1 MTLSPKIS
9 NHNFYSFL
17 WHAGFLALAQSFMDV
32 DTIIPAMVIES
43 GGTAMHIGIM
53 TAIMMGGSSFTQL
66 FFAPYISNKSFKKIF
81 LLAGINV
88 RVLSLFALALILF
101 LLQKSQSGLILWLIF
116 IFITMFAVGGA
127 FTNISYNDILGK
139 SIIENKR
146 KTFFSVKQI
155 VAGVL
160 VLMSAFLAKKVLT
173 TAEYPMNFGYMFLI
187 GATLLLIAS
196 GGFWKI
202 REQIPSALKI
212 SGLNEFLTILKSE
225 LKENKKLAYFLGF
238 INTQGIIVSFL
249 PFAMLYAKQTFDTQS
264 ADTGYFLLFKVLGI
278 VMISLLVFVAAK
290 KIKYNA
296 LLYLNVLL
304 SLALI
309 FTTLLVSGSHSLR
322 YVFILGGVVYSLFS
336 ITMNGLLLEVSG
348 KENRAL
354 YTGFAG
360 AGNILPAL
368 FPLSGGLIINHFG
381 FEVFFLLFVLIVAT
395 SVFFIFKIN
404 CKK

>member
-1 MTLSPKIS
+1 LTLSPKIS

-66 FFAPYISNKSFKKIF
+66 FFAPYISNKSFKKKF

-116 IFITMFAVGGA
+116 LFITLFALGGA
-127 FTNISYNDILGK
+127 FNNVSYNDILGK

-187 GATLLLIAS
+187 GAILLLIAS

-212 SGLNEFLTILKSE
+212 SGLNEYLTILKSE

-278 VMISLLVFVAAK
+278 VTISLLVFVAAK
-290 KIKYNA
+290 KIKYNP

-309 FTTLLVSGSHSLR
+309 FTTLLVNGSHSLR

>member
-1 MTLSPKIS
+1 LTLSPKIS

-278 VMISLLVFVAAK
+278 VTISLLVFVTAR
-290 KIKYNA
+290 KIKYNP